1 MLRAAQTVFE
11 ACSVDGCQ
19 SGRESC
25 RLQMNGGNCCSPLP
39 YCANQTR
46 RCWTEEDWEHFLEEH
61 PWCNR
66 MKENCDFQQQ
76 LSAFCCVR
84 SCGSISAQCRS
95 PRVFEVCR
103 INSLSWRT
111 LSNAFDRSMK
121 TIDVD
126 ILWYVIF
133 CDQPVVNCCKYQS
146 KRSVHEHPFLKP
158 YWSSWYAPILWK
170 CASSSWCTIFSK
182 TLASTHVSEIP
193 R

>member
-1 MLRAAQTVFE
+1 
-11 ACSVDGCQ
+11 
-19 SGRESC
+19 
-25 RLQMNGGNCCSPLP
+25 MNGGNCCSPLP

-76 LSAFCCVR
+76 LPAFCCVR

-95 PRVFEVCR
+95 PRVFEVWLIVYRDGHCQ
-103 INSLSWRT
+103 T
-111 LSNAFDRSMK
+111 LSTGQWRQL
-121 TIDVD
+121 DVD
-126 ILWYVIF
+126 ILWSFAINQSASSIVT
-133 CDQPVVNCCKYQS
+133 S
-146 KRSVHEHPFLKP
+146 KRSAHERPFLKP

-170 CASSSWCTIFSK
+170 CASSCLCTIFSK